1 MCGAAEAAGRR
12 RRRPAPAVALV
23 TVLGARCS
31 SSPRLLAAER
41 PAAANRPWPPAGHR
55 RRRRRPP
62 PVVFT
67 DVTAESGLH
76 FTHFNSASEHRY
88 LPETMGAGVALFDYD
103 GDDLPDVY
111 LVNGAPLPGAP
122 AASPTGALYRNLGG
136 GRFADVTAAAGLA
149 VTFFGMG
156 AAVGDYDDDG
166 WLDLYVTGVGGDHL
180 FHNRG
185 DGTFEE
191 VTRAVGLGGASGAS
205 GASGG
210 GDRRGGGFGGF
221 GSSAA
226 WVDVDR
232 DGWLDLVAGRYVTW
246 SPAGDVAC
254 SPDGIHRTYCTP
266 EVYPGASNRL
276 FRNLGGRRFADA
288 TRRAGLFQ
296 PDGKTLGIAVL
307 DQNGDGWP
315 DLAVANDTVRNFLFV
330 NRGDGTY
337 REDGVARGFA
347 FSPSG
352 ATRGGMGIAA
362 GDLDGDGLT
371 DLVVGNFSQEMAALY
386 RATRTGQLS
395 DDAAQAGLGLPTLMS
410 LAFGTLVVDI
420 DGDGDLDVL
429 FANGHIE
436 PEIAL
441 TRKSQTYAQRPQLF
455 HNEGGDAG
463 FREVREAAGTALE
476 TPYVG
481 RGLAVA
487 DLDGDGDL
495 DVVLTQNGG
504 PARLLRNDSPPRT
517 WLRLR
522 FVGRASNRCGYGVR
536 VTAVAG
542 PRRWT
547 RTLTSGGSYLS
558 ASEPVL
564 TLGLGDLRH
573 LDRLEI
579 AWPSGTAA
587 DDRRP
592 AARPAAGGRGA
603 GPVGSA
609 SRLIATWEFVRILD
623 RCDPRCPASPRPSP
637 SPPPSPRRPRS
648 PPPTTTSP
656 SAATTTPPA
665 PPARPGPPSSTRS
678 PRSAPATASSSTREP
693 SSARASRSR
702 GRRWRRSP

>member
-1 MCGAAEAAGRR
+1 MCASGSCGWGRGARR
-12 RRRPAPAVALV
+12 WPVLAVALV
-23 TVLGARCS
+23 TVLGAA
-31 SSPRLLAAER
+31 LVLASGACREAPGSHGPSATASAPTAAPP
-41 PAAANRPWPPAGHR
+41 PAA
-55 RRRRRPP
+55 
-62 PVVFT
+62 VFT
-67 DVTAESGLH
+67 DVTAAAGLH

-111 LVNGAPLPGAP
+111 LVNGAPLPGTT

-185 DGTFEE
+185 DGRFEE
-191 VTRAVGLGGASGAS
+191 VTREVGLAAH
-205 GASGG
+205 GG
-210 GDRRGGGFGGF
+210 GDGGGFGGF
-221 GSSAA
+221 GGFGSGAA
-226 WVDVDR
+226 WVDVER

-266 EVYPGASNRL
+266 EVYPGASNLL
-276 FRNLGGRRFADA
+276 FRNLGGRRFEDA

-296 PDGKTLGIAVL
+296 PEGKTLGIAVL
-307 DQNGDGWP
+307 DHDGDGWP
-315 DLAVANDTVRNFLFV
+315 DLAVANDTVRNFLFL
-330 NRGDGTY
+330 NRGDGTF
-337 REDGVARGFA
+337 REEGVARGFA
-347 FSPSG
+347 YSPSG

-371 DLVVGNFSQEMAALY
+371 DLVVGNFSQEMAAFY
-386 RATRTGQLS
+386 RATGPGQLS
-395 DDAAQAGLGLPTLMS
+395 DDAAQVGLGLPTLMS
-410 LAFGTLVVDI
+410 LAFGTLVLDV

-429 FANGHIE
+429 FADGHIE

-455 HNEGGDAG
+455 LNEGGGAG

-481 RGLAVA
+481 RGLAAA

-504 PARLLRNDSPPRT
+504 PARLLRNDSPPRS

-522 FVGRASNRCGYGVR
+522 FVGHASNRCGYGAR

-558 ASEPVL
+558 ASEPIL
-564 TLGLGDLRH
+564 TLGLGDLQH
-573 LDRLEI
+573 LDRLDI
-579 AWPSGTAA
+579 VWPSGTAQTLA
-587 DDRRP
+587 DP
-592 AARPAAGGRGA
+592 P
-603 GPVGSA
+603 
-609 SRLIATWEFVRILD
+609 LD
-623 RCDPRCPASPRPSP
+623 RLLVVEE
-637 SPPPSPRRPRS
+637 
-648 PPPTTTSP
+648 
-656 SAATTTPPA
+656 
-665 PPARPGPPSSTRS
+665 PAR
-678 PRSAPATASSSTREP
+678 
-693 SSARASRSR
+693 
-702 GRRWRRSP
+702 